1 MKESTTEHSR
11 WNRIDIG
18 YGYLWWH
25 AQDEDGFAAMGDG
38 GNLIYVNKEK
48 KITVGVT
55 GTFRPRIFDRVDFVE
70 KNVLPIIEK

>member
-1 MKESTTEHSR
+1 MY
-11 WNRIDIG
+11 
-18 YGYLWWH
+18 YGYLWYTPNIKKPV
-25 AQDEDGFAAMGDG
+25 FAAMGDG

-70 KNVLPIIEK
+70 KNVLPVIEK